1 DVGFYDPSANVEEDR
16 ALATAIK
23 DAGNV
28 LLAMQGAG
36 DGVLGDHTT
45 HYVNILLPI
54 PLLREAAAGVGAVN
68 VNPDPDGRVRDT
80 PLLINGP
87 DGTTYYS
94 LPLVAAAK
102 KLRADLGAAKRAGDL
117 LIMPAPLG
125 DRVMPIDRRGGMSVY
140 YAAPPAPAT
149 YDNPATYPCKD
160 ARYLCV
166 VSMKDVINGAISRDY
181 IVGRAILIGAHSLSA
196 VPDAYPV

>member
-1 DVGFYDPSANVEEDR
+1 MLRRLLAKRQARQRAVLGAIASFAVLLTAILYLTETLDTTLQTAVYDRALTNSPAEVRGQITIVAIDDPTIKQYGPWPLPRQAYTDLVRALKPLQPSSIVFDVGFYDPSANVEEDR

-94 LPLVAAAK
+94 LPLVAA
-102 KLRADLGAAKRAGDL
+102 
-117 LIMPAPLG
+117 
-125 DRVMPIDRRGGMSVY
+125 
-140 YAAPPAPAT
+140 
-149 YDNPATYPCKD
+149 
-160 ARYLCV
+160 
-166 VSMKDVINGAISRDY
+166 
-181 IVGRAILIGAHSLSA
+181 
-196 VPDAYPV
+196 